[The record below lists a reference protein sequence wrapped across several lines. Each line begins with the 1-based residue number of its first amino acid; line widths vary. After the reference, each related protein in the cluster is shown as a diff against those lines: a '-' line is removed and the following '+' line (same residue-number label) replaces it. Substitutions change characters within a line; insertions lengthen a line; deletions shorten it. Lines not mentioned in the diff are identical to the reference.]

1 MTNVNTNALKLFAQ
15 QTRSKLVSSIKTK
28 MQWVL
33 TEDSAE
39 LRGKQNEINQLR
51 KEIAEKS
58 QDNENGEEKVIE
70 EVAYTWFNRVMALR
84 FMDAN
89 GYNIPMVITPGEGQI
104 RPEILQEAMGG
115 NADEALQLTAND
127 LLLDEEHLYKKLLLS
142 VCNHYNQPMPFLFES
157 ISDYTELLL
166 PDDLLSEQSFVTDI
180 RKAMT
185 DEDCQNVEIMG
196 WLYQFYIT
204 ERKADAEA
212 KKSQKG
218 GLKSDEQAAATQL
231 FTPHWIVRY
240 MVENTLGRIWT
251 TLHPDTALKAEMPY
265 YIEPADNQPDPI
277 PEDIQSVKDIRFID
291 PCMGSGHVL
300 VYAFDL
306 LCKMYEEEGYRTKEI
321 PALILENNLY
331 GMDIDK
337 RCYQLASFAL
347 TMKANAYYSRYLR
360 REPVKPN
367 VIFLE
372 NIDYETIAASGD
384 WDEKSLIWQ
393 FENID
398 TIGSLLKVTKEEYE
412 KIKMENGLWGEQLRV
427 MKSEAEYLSRGYHC
441 VVTNPPYLGKGMEDT
456 LKEYVAKEFP
466 NSKADLAT
474 VFVERMPKLL
484 VTKGKYSFIIPP
496 SWMFLS
502 TFAKLRAYIIDN
514 LRIDSLLHLSRGIF
528 GADFGSS
535 AAVISNVK
543 DANAKGIYFRLVER
557 TFQEFEQSHLRMLF
571 EQTLKDHNFK
581 YKFKD
586 YDKSVTE
593 LPYSENGNKIYY
605 CNIEQTDFDK
615 IPGTPIAYWVG
626 KNLVET
632 FTRNLSL
639 SAVCKPTQG
648 LATADND
655 RFLRSWFEVTYSRIG
670 FGYANAALAARSHKK
685 WFPHNKGG
693 NQRKWYGN
701 QDTVVNWENDGY
713 EIKHFTDNNGKLRSR
728 PQNIN
733 YYFKSAVSWSVI
745 ISGLYTF
752 RFYPEGFIPNMCGM
766 CCYTDEPKLNLYIL
780 GLSNTKVASMIF
792 DLINPTFNL
801 SNGVFGML
809 PFIDKQSQDIIC
821 ITKQNISISKQDWD
835 AHETSWDFTQNE
847 LLALPPKSCQTIWED
862 YAYFFNATIV
872 MSQPNLESLK
882 YRVNTYKIKWETMFL
897 RLHQN
902 EEALNEKFIHIYGL
916 EDELT
921 PDVPLDEVTILQQGE
936 ISIEK
941 EKTED
946 GCKEDEK
953 IIWHDDVIIK
963 QFISYLVGCF
973 MGRYS
978 VDKPG
983 LIIANQHQD
992 LSSLDLQVD
1001 GIENSP
1007 RSTLSIDD
1015 DGIVPIIQESD
1026 FFADDMTER
1035 IQLAI
1040 KTLFGE
1046 EQYYENMKYI
1056 EQTIGKSLRDYLY
1069 KDYYADHQ
1077 QMYSVKGAKRP
1088 IYWLFSSRM
1097 GDKHKKGYFKA
1108 LVYMHRMEADTLSK
1122 LHADYV
1128 HPYINK
1134 VEQQLREAEEETL
1147 RDDLTQAQRNRAL
1160 KQVNELKEKVK
1171 EVKEFEQELVEM
1183 ASHRLTID
1191 LDDGVKANYPKFYPL
1206 VEPIKGLEC
1215 EKK

>member
-1 MTNVNTNALKLFAQ
+1 MNTSALKTFAQ
-15 QTRSKLVSSIKTK
+15 ETRKKLVSSIKTR
-28 MQWVL
+28 MNYIL
-33 TEDSAE
+33 TEDTAE
-39 LRGKQNEINQLR
+39 LRGKQNEINTLR
-51 KEIAEKS
+51 REIAAKG
-58 QDNENGEEKVIE
+58 ENNVVE
-70 EVAYTWFNRVMALR
+70 EVTYTWFNRVMALR

-89 GYNIPMVITPGEGQI
+89 GYNVPMVITPAAGQI

-115 NADEALQLTAND
+115 NIDENLGISLDILGKDEEKIYHD
-127 LLLDEEHLYKKLLLS
+127 LLIAI
-142 VCNHYNQPMPFLFES
+142 CNQYNTPMPFLFES

-166 PDDLLSEQSFVTDI
+166 PTDLLSEQSFVTDI
-180 RKAMT
+180 RKGMT

-360 REPVKPN
+360 RKPVEPN

-372 NIDYETIAASGD
+372 NIDHETIAASGN

-412 KIKMENGLWGEQLRV
+412 AIQIGNNLFGENAKKL
-427 MKSEAEYLSRGYHC
+427 KSEAEYLSRGYHC
-441 VVTNPPYLGKGMEDT
+441 VVTNPPYLGKGFCDV
-456 LKEYVAKEFP
+456 LKAYVQKEYP
-466 NSKADLAT
+466 NSKADTMAT
-474 VFVERMPKLL
+474 FMERCMEYCPP
-484 VTKGKYSFIIPP
+484 KGKMAMINMQ

-502 TFAKLRAYIIDN
+502 SFEKLRKDIIEHYQ
-514 LRIDSLLHLSRGIF
+514 IDSLLHLGAHTFDELNGEVVQNAAFVILKDSPQKNTTTHFYRLINGRNSSTKESEFLANRQNSQKNNIYYPKVKQ
-528 GADFGSS
+528 ADFEMIPGSS
-535 AAVISNVK
+535 FGYWLSQQLFKIF
-543 DANAKGIYFRLVER
+543 AN
-557 TFQEFEQSHLRMLF
+557 S
-571 EQTLKDHNFK
+571 
-581 YKFKD
+581 
-586 YDKSVTE
+586 KSINTYAD
-593 LPYSENGNKIYY
+593 P
-605 CNIEQTDFDK
+605 
-615 IPGTPIAYWVG
+615 
-626 KNLVET
+626 
-632 FTRNLSL
+632 R
-639 SAVCKPTQG
+639 QG
-648 LATADND
+648 LATGDNN
-655 RFLRSWFEVTYSRIG
+655 RFLRLWFEVSKAKSKYNETGYQEAINSG
-670 FGYANAALAARSHKK
+670 FK
-685 WFPHNKGG
+685 WFPCTKGSG
-693 NQRKWYGN
+693 FRRWYGN
-701 QDTVVNWENDGY
+701 KNYIIAFDNENY
-713 EIKHFTDNNGKLRSR
+713 EALSNSGNHLPSKE
-728 PQNIN
+728 
-733 YYFKSAVSWSVI
+733 YYFLKGLSWST
-745 ISGLYTF
+745 ISNDNIAFRYTTNSIF
-752 RFYPEGFIPNMCGM
+752 ETKGSICFPRTNTNI
-766 CCYTDEPKLNLYIL
+766 YIL
-780 GLSNTKVASMIF
+780 SAYLNSIVVQKMLGVISPTLDYHEGPLRKVPCKVLDQNEIE
-792 DLINPTFNL
+792 
-801 SNGVFGML
+801 
-809 PFIDKQSQDIIC
+809 IIA
-821 ITKQNISISKQDWD
+821 KQNISISKSDWD
-835 AHETSWDFTQNE
+835 AHETSWDFASNE
-847 LLALPPKSCQTIWED
+847 LLSIDLDSYESIMHD
-862 YAYFFNATIV
+862 YADHHQISIDLAPAEL
-872 MSQPNLESLK
+872 SKLSW
-882 YRVNTYKIKWETMFL
+882 RVDIYKKKWETMFL

-902 EEALNEKFIHIYGL
+902 EETLNEKFIHIYGL
-916 EDELT
+916 EEELT

-941 EKTED
+941 EKTEYGSKED
-946 GCKEDEK
+946 KEDEK
-953 IIWHDDVIIK
+953 IIWHEDVIIK

-992 LSSLDLQVD
+992 LSSLNLQVD

-1015 DGIVPIIQESD
+1015 DGIVPIIQEAD

-1056 EQTIGKSLRDYLY
+1056 EQTIGKPLRDYLY

-1097 GDKHKKGYFKA
+1097 GDKHKRGYFKA

-1128 HPYINK
+1128 HPYIDK

-1160 KQVNELKEKVK
+1160 KLVNELKEKVK

-1206 VEPIKGLEC
+1206 VEPIKGLE
-1215 EKK
+1215 

>member
-1 MTNVNTNALKLFAQ
+1 MNTSALKTFAQ
-15 QTRSKLVSSIKTK
+15 ETRKKLVSSIKTR
-28 MQWVL
+28 MNYIL
-33 TEDSAE
+33 TEDTAE
-39 LRGKQNEINQLR
+39 LRGKQNEINTLR
-51 KEIAEKS
+51 KEIADKG
-58 QDNENGEEKVIE
+58 ENNVVE
-70 EVAYTWFNRVMALR
+70 EVTYTWFNRVMALR

-89 GYNIPMVITPGEGQI
+89 GYNVPMVITPASGQI

-115 NADEALQLTAND
+115 NIDEDLGISQDILRKDEEEIYHD
-127 LLLDEEHLYKKLLLS
+127 LLIAI
-142 VCNHYNQPMPFLFES
+142 CNQYNNPMPFLFES

-166 PDDLLSEQSFVTDI
+166 PTDLLSEQSFVTDI
-180 RKAMT
+180 RKGMT

-251 TLHPDTALKAEMPY
+251 SLHPDTALKAEMPY

-331 GMDIDK
+331 GIDIDK
-337 RCYQLASFAL
+337 RCYQLACFAL

-360 REPVKPN
+360 RKPVEPN

-372 NIDYETIAASGD
+372 NIDHETIAASGN

-412 KIKMENGLWGEQLRV
+412 AIQVGNSLFGENAKKL
-427 MKSEAEYLSRGYHC
+427 KSEAEYLSRGYHC
-441 VVTNPPYLGKGMEDT
+441 VVTNPPYLGKGFCDV
-456 LKEYVAKEFP
+456 LKAYVQKEYP
-466 NSKADLAT
+466 NSKADTMAT
-474 VFVERMPKLL
+474 FMERCMEYCTP
-484 VTKGKYSFIIPP
+484 KGKMAMINMQ

-502 TFAKLRAYIIDN
+502 SFEKLRKDIIEHYQ
-514 LRIDSLLHLSRGIF
+514 IDSLLHLGAHTFDELNGEVVQNAAFVILKDSPQKNTTTHFYRLINGRNSSTKESEFLANRQNSQKNNIYYPKVKQ
-528 GADFGSS
+528 ADFEMIPGSS
-535 AAVISNVK
+535 FGYWLSQQLFKIF
-543 DANAKGIYFRLVER
+543 AN
-557 TFQEFEQSHLRMLF
+557 S
-571 EQTLKDHNFK
+571 
-581 YKFKD
+581 
-586 YDKSVTE
+586 KSINTYAD
-593 LPYSENGNKIYY
+593 P
-605 CNIEQTDFDK
+605 
-615 IPGTPIAYWVG
+615 
-626 KNLVET
+626 
-632 FTRNLSL
+632 R
-639 SAVCKPTQG
+639 QG
-648 LATADND
+648 LATGDNN
-655 RFLRSWFEVTYSRIG
+655 RFLRLWFEVSKAKSKYNETGYQEAINSG
-670 FGYANAALAARSHKK
+670 FK
-685 WFPHNKGG
+685 WFPCTKGG
-693 NQRKWYGN
+693 GFRRWYGN
-701 QDTVVNWENDGY
+701 KNYIIAFDNENY
-713 EIKHFTDNNGKLRSR
+713 EALSNSGNHLPSKE
-728 PQNIN
+728 
-733 YYFKSAVSWSVI
+733 YYFLKGLSWST
-745 ISGLYTF
+745 ISNDNIAFRYTTNSIF
-752 RFYPEGFIPNMCGM
+752 ETKGSICFPRTNTNI
-766 CCYTDEPKLNLYIL
+766 YIL
-780 GLSNTKVASMIF
+780 SAYLNSIVVQKMLGVISPTLDYHEGPLRKVPCKVLDQNEIE
-792 DLINPTFNL
+792 
-801 SNGVFGML
+801 
-809 PFIDKQSQDIIC
+809 IIA
-821 ITKQNISISKQDWD
+821 KQNISISKSDWD
-835 AHETSWDFTQNE
+835 AHETSWDFASNE
-847 LLALPPKSCQTIWED
+847 LLSIDLDSYESIMHD
-862 YAYFFNATIV
+862 YADHHQI
-872 MSQPNLESLK
+872 SIDLEPAEQNKLLW
-882 YRVNTYKIKWETMFL
+882 RVDIYKKKWGTMFL

-902 EEALNEKFIHIYGL
+902 EETLNEKFIHIYGL
-916 EDELT
+916 EHELT

-941 EKTED
+941 EKSED
-946 GCKEDEK
+946 GSKEDEK

-1056 EQTIGKSLRDYLY
+1056 EQTIGKPLRDYLY
-1069 KDYYADHQ
+1069 KDYYSDHQ

-1122 LHADYV
+1122 LHAEYV

-1134 VEQQLREAEEETL
+1134 VEQQWREAEEETL

-1160 KQVNELKEKVK
+1160 KLVNELKEKVK

-1206 VEPIKGLEC
+1206 VEPIKGLE
-1215 EKK
+1215 

>member
-1 MTNVNTNALKLFAQ
+1 MNTSALKTFAQ
-15 QTRSKLVSSIKTK
+15 ETRKKLVSSIKTR
-28 MQWVL
+28 MNYIL
-33 TEDSAE
+33 TEDTAE
-39 LRGKQNEINQLR
+39 LRGKQNEINTLR
-51 KEIAEKS
+51 KEIAAKGEK
-58 QDNENGEEKVIE
+58 NVVE
-70 EVAYTWFNRVMALR
+70 EVTYTWFNRVMALR

-89 GYNIPMVITPGEGQI
+89 GYNVPMVITPAAGQI

-115 NADEALQLTAND
+115 NIDENLGISLDILRKDEEEIYHD
-127 LLLDEEHLYKKLLLS
+127 LLIAI
-142 VCNHYNQPMPFLFES
+142 CNQYNNPMPFLFES

-166 PDDLLSEQSFVTDI
+166 PTDLLSEQSFVTDI
-180 RKAMT
+180 RKGMT

-321 PALILENNLY
+321 PTLILENNLY

-372 NIDYETIAASGD
+372 NIDHETIAASGN
-384 WDEKSLIWQ
+384 WDEKSLMWQ

-398 TIGSLLKVTKEEYE
+398 TIGSLLKVTKEECE

-441 VVTNPPYLGKGMEDT
+441 VVTNPPYLGKGISDS
-456 LKEYVAKEFP
+456 LKDFLAKYYTEG
-466 NSKADLAT
+466 KADLYAA
-474 VFVERMPKLL
+474 FILRAKSLL
-484 VTKGKYSFIIPP
+484 VSKGFTGLVTME

-502 TFAKLRAYIIDN
+502 GFEKLRDVLLNNTQIISLSHFDWHIMHIAFGTASFILQNVKPDSRKGVYSYLNRTDVDLEKDLPYKFPVKNNGKYNKAIQVTFLKIVGSPISYWINEALISTFKYDNITKYAKPSKGMMPGSAYI
-514 LRIDSLLHLSRGIF
+514 RYVWEVSLNSIEN
-528 GADFGSS
+528 
-535 AAVISNVK
+535 NVTSHEMSK
-543 DANAKGIYFRLVER
+543 ASDKKWYHYFKGGGFRR
-557 TFQEFEQSHLRMLF
+557 W
-571 EQTLKDHNFK
+571 
-581 YKFKD
+581 Y
-586 YDKSVTE
+586 
-593 LPYSENGNKIYY
+593 GNKIYVVDY
-605 CNIEQTDFDK
+605 LHDGKKVKEGDRNPAIYFKDNINWSKISSGLFSSRTGEIGALYDDAACQCYVYDKNKYNYLLGLLNSKYAQQILWCKSQTFNYISSEVGEIPVHIKEEGKDNIDK
-615 IPGTPIAYWVG
+615 I
-626 KNLVET
+626 
-632 FTRNLSL
+632 
-639 SAVCKPTQG
+639 
-648 LATADND
+648 
-655 RFLRSWFEVTYSRIG
+655 
-670 FGYANAALAARSHKK
+670 
-685 WFPHNKGG
+685 
-693 NQRKWYGN
+693 
-701 QDTVVNWENDGY
+701 
-713 EIKHFTDNNGKLRSR
+713 
-728 PQNIN
+728 
-733 YYFKSAVSWSVI
+733 VSK
-745 ISGLYTF
+745 
-752 RFYPEGFIPNMCGM
+752 C
-766 CCYTDEPKLNLYIL
+766 
-780 GLSNTKVASMIF
+780 
-792 DLINPTFNL
+792 
-801 SNGVFGML
+801 
-809 PFIDKQSQDIIC
+809 
-821 ITKQNISISKQDWD
+821 ISISKSDWD
-835 AHETSWDFTQNE
+835 AHETSWDFASNE
-847 LLALPPKSCQTIWED
+847 LLSIDLDSYESIMHDFAD
-862 YAYFFNATIV
+862 YHQISIDLAPAEL
-872 MSQPNLESLK
+872 SKLSW
-882 YRVNTYKIKWETMFL
+882 RVDIYKKKWETMFL

-902 EEALNEKFIHIYGL
+902 EETLNEKFIHIYGL

-946 GCKEDEK
+946 GSKEDEK

-963 QFISYLVGCF
+963 QFLSYLVGCF

-1015 DGIVPIIQESD
+1015 DGIVPIIQEPD

-1046 EQYYENMKYI
+1046 EQYYENIKYI

-1122 LHADYV
+1122 LHAEYV

-1206 VEPIKGLEC
+1206 VEPIKGLE
-1215 EKK
+1215 

>member
-1 MTNVNTNALKLFAQ
+1 MNTNALKLFAQ

-58 QDNENGEEKVIE
+58 QNNENGEEKVIE

-89 GYNIPMVITPGEGQI
+89 GYNIPMVITPGEGLI

-115 NADEALQLTAND
+115 NVDEALQLTADD
-127 LLLDEEHLYKKLLLS
+127 LQHDEEFLYKKLLLA
-142 VCNHYNQPMPFLFES
+142 VCNHYNQSMPFLFES
-157 ISDYTELLL
+157 ISDYSELLL

-180 RKAMT
+180 RKGMT

-251 TLHPDTALKAEMPY
+251 TLHPDTALKVEMPY

-360 REPVKPN
+360 RKPVEPN

-372 NIDYETIAASGD
+372 NIDHETIAASGN

-412 KIKMENGLWGEQLRV
+412 AIQVGNNLFGKNAKKL
-427 MKSEAEYLSRGYHC
+427 KSEAEYLSRGYHC

-456 LKEYVAKEFP
+456 LKEYVTKEFP

-484 VTKGKYSFIIPP
+484 VPKGKYAFIIPP

-535 AAVISNVK
+535 AAVISDVK
-543 DANAKGIYFRLVER
+543 DFNAKGIYFRLVER
-557 TFQEFEQSHLRMLF
+557 TFQEFDQSHLRMLF
-571 EQTLKDHNFK
+571 EQTLKNHDFK

-586 YDKSVTE
+586 YDKSITE
-593 LPYSENGNKIYY
+593 LPYSKEGNKIFYN
-605 CNIEQTDFDK
+605 NIEQTNFQRL
-615 IPGTPIAYWVG
+615 PGTPLAYWVN
-626 KNLVET
+626 KT
-632 FTRNLSL
+632 ILSL
-639 SAVCKPTQG
+639 FRNHTVEEDACPRQG
-648 LATADND
+648 MATTNNE
-655 RFLRSWFEVTYSRIG
+655 RFLRLWFEVSHKTIG
-670 FGYANAALAARSHKK
+670 FDVNNEDETINSYIWYPYK
-685 WFPHNKGG
+685 KGG
-693 NQRKWYGN
+693 TPIKWYGN
-701 QDTVVNWENDGY
+701 QEYIVNFANKGE
-713 EIKHFTDNNGKLRSR
+713 EICQYIDSHSKVNHKGRV
-728 PQNIN
+728 IN
-733 YYFKSAVSWSVI
+733 RDKYFKESLSWSLTS
-745 ISGLYTF
+745 SGNTTAF
-752 RFYPEGFIPNMCGM
+752 RYYPKGFIFDINGM
-766 CCYTDEPKLNLYIL
+766 SMFPADNLYGLL
-780 GLSNTKVASMIF
+780 GYLNSKLASVLLQI
-792 DLINPTFNL
+792 INPTMACQIGDV
-801 SNGVFGML
+801 SKL
-809 PFIDKQSQDIIC
+809 PIC
-821 ITKQNISISKQDWD
+821 LIPGTDETVKQNISISKQDWD
-835 AHETSWDFTQNE
+835 AHETSWDFTTSPILKAKDTLSDLNDGDIQPADADEESKIILKNPH
-847 LLALPPKSCQTIWED
+847 LLSFC
-862 YAYFFNATIV
+862 
-872 MSQPNLESLK
+872 
-882 YRVNTYKIKWETMFL
+882 VNTYKQKWSKIFH
-897 RLHQN
+897 RLHSN

-946 GCKEDEK
+946 DSKEDEK

-1015 DGIVPIIQESD
+1015 DGIVPIIQEPD

-1056 EQTIGKSLRDYLY
+1056 EQTIGKPLRDYLY

-1122 LHADYV
+1122 LHAEYV

-1160 KQVNELKEKVK
+1160 KLVNEQKEKVK

-1206 VEPIKGLEC
+1206 VEPIKGLE
-1215 EKK
+1215 

>member
-1 MTNVNTNALKLFAQ
+1 MNTSALKTFAQ
-15 QTRSKLVSSIKTK
+15 ETRKKLVSSIKTR
-28 MQWVL
+28 MNYIL
-33 TEDSAE
+33 TEDTAE
-39 LRGKQNEINQLR
+39 LRGKQNEINTLR
-51 KEIAEKS
+51 KEIAAKG
-58 QDNENGEEKVIE
+58 ENNVVE
-70 EVAYTWFNRVMALR
+70 EVTYTWFNRVMALR

-89 GYNIPMVITPGEGQI
+89 GYNVPMVITPAAGQI

-115 NADEALQLTAND
+115 NIYENLGISLDILGKDEEKIYHD
-127 LLLDEEHLYKKLLLS
+127 LLIAI
-142 VCNHYNQPMPFLFES
+142 CNQYNNPMPFLFES

-166 PDDLLSEQSFVTDI
+166 PTDLLSEQSFVTDI
-180 RKAMT
+180 RKGMT

-265 YIEPADNQPDPI
+265 YIEPADNQPNPI

-360 REPVKPN
+360 RKPVEPN

-372 NIDYETIAASGD
+372 NIDHETIAASGN

-412 KIKMENGLWGEQLRV
+412 AIQVGNNLFGKNAKKL
-427 MKSEAEYLSRGYHC
+427 KSEAEYLSRGYHC
-441 VVTNPPYLGKGMEDT
+441 VVTNPPYLGKGISDN
-456 LKEYVAKEFP
+456 LKDYCAEHFKEG
-466 NSKADLAT
+466 KADMYAAFIMQAVNMLI
-474 VFVERMPKLL
+474 PKGFTGL
-484 VTKGKYSFIIPP
+484 VTME

-502 TFAKLRAYIIDN
+502 GFEKLRDLLLTNTQFISLSHFDWHIMHIAFGTVSFILQN
-514 LRIDSLLHLSRGIF
+514 TKPDSRNGVYSYLNRNEVDLQNDLPYKF
-528 GADFGSS
+528 P
-535 AAVISNVK
+535 VK
-543 DANAKGIYFRLVER
+543 DNGRYNELN
-557 TFQEFEQSHLRMLF
+557 
-571 EQTLKDHNFK
+571 QTNF
-581 YKFKD
+581 
-586 YDKSVTE
+586 V
-593 LPYSENGNKIYY
+593 
-605 CNIEQTDFDK
+605 K
-615 IPGTPIAYWVG
+615 IPGHTLGYWISSNLIYDFQTGTPLSKIAYP
-626 KNLVET
+626 
-632 FTRNLSL
+632 R
-639 SAVCKPTQG
+639 QG
-648 LATADND
+648 MATTNNE
-655 RFLRSWFEVTYSRIG
+655 RFLRQWYEVRVSSIKFDGTSENDTLLG
-670 FGYANAALAARSHKK
+670 WK
-685 WFPHNKGG
+685 WFPYNKGG
-693 NQRKWYGN
+693 SFRKWSGN
-701 QDTVVNWENDGY
+701 NDYIVNFQNKGK
-713 EIKHFTDNNGKLRSR
+713 EICDYIDSH
-728 PQNIN
+728 
-733 YYFKSAVSWSVI
+733 SAVNHKGRVINRDKYFQPSVTWSK
-745 ISGLYTF
+745 ISGGDVSFRYKTIGHVFDVAGTSIFGDSYTLD
-752 RFYPEGFIPNMCGM
+752 YMIGLLNSKVVKDILSCLSPTLNYEVGHICSIPVIESKNQ
-766 CCYTDEPKLNLYIL
+766 TIL
-780 GLSNTKVASMIF
+780 
-792 DLINPTFNL
+792 
-801 SNGVFGML
+801 
-809 PFIDKQSQDIIC
+809 DIVQ
-821 ITKQNISISKQDWD
+821 QNISISKSDWD
-835 AHETSWDFTQNE
+835 AHETSWDFTSNE
-847 LLALPPKSCQTIWED
+847 LLSIDLDSYESIMHGYAD
-862 YAYFFNATIV
+862 YHQI
-872 MSQPNLESLK
+872 SIDLEPAELNKLSW
-882 YRVNTYKIKWETMFL
+882 RVDIYKKKWETMFL

-902 EEALNEKFIHIYGL
+902 EEELNEKFIHIYGL

-941 EKTED
+941 EKMED
-946 GCKEDEK
+946 GSKEDEK

-992 LSSLDLQVD
+992 LSSLNLQVD

-1056 EQTIGKSLRDYLY
+1056 EQTIGKPLRDYLY

-1160 KQVNELKEKVK
+1160 KLVNELKEKVK

-1191 LDDGVKANYPKFYPL
+1191 LDDGVKVNYPKFYPL

>member
-1 MTNVNTNALKLFAQ
+1 MNTNALKLFAQ

-58 QDNENGEEKVIE
+58 QNNENGEEKVIE

-89 GYNIPMVITPGEGQI
+89 GYNIPMVITPGEGLI

-115 NADEALQLTAND
+115 NVDEALQLTADD
-127 LLLDEEHLYKKLLLS
+127 LQHDEELLYKKLLLA
-142 VCNHYNQPMPFLFES
+142 VCNHYNQSMPFLFES

-180 RKAMT
+180 RKGMT

-251 TLHPDTALKAEMPY
+251 TLHPNTALKAEMPY

-331 GMDIDK
+331 GIDIDK

-372 NIDYETIAASGD
+372 NIDHETIAASGN

-412 KIKMENGLWGEQLRV
+412 AIQVGNSLFGENAKKL
-427 MKSEAEYLSRGYHC
+427 KSEAEYLSRGYHC
-441 VVTNPPYLGKGMEDT
+441 VVTNPPYLGKGFCDV
-456 LKEYVAKEFP
+456 LKAYVQKEYP
-466 NSKADLAT
+466 NSKADTMAT
-474 VFVERMPKLL
+474 FMERCMEYCTP
-484 VTKGKYSFIIPP
+484 KGKMAMINMQ

-502 TFAKLRAYIIDN
+502 SFEKLRKDIIEHYQ
-514 LRIDSLLHLSRGIF
+514 IDSLLHLGAHTFDELNGEVVQNAAFVILKDSPQKNTTTHFYRLINGRNSSTKESEFLANRQNSQKNNIYYPKVKQ
-528 GADFGSS
+528 ADFEMIPGSS
-535 AAVISNVK
+535 FGYWLSQQLFKIF
-543 DANAKGIYFRLVER
+543 AN
-557 TFQEFEQSHLRMLF
+557 S
-571 EQTLKDHNFK
+571 
-581 YKFKD
+581 
-586 YDKSVTE
+586 KSINTYAD
-593 LPYSENGNKIYY
+593 P
-605 CNIEQTDFDK
+605 
-615 IPGTPIAYWVG
+615 
-626 KNLVET
+626 
-632 FTRNLSL
+632 R
-639 SAVCKPTQG
+639 QG
-648 LATADND
+648 LATGDNN
-655 RFLRSWFEVTYSRIG
+655 RFLRLWFEVSKAKSKYNETGYQEAINSG
-670 FGYANAALAARSHKK
+670 FK
-685 WFPHNKGG
+685 WFPCTKGG
-693 NQRKWYGN
+693 GFRRWYGN
-701 QDTVVNWENDGY
+701 KNYIIAFDNENY
-713 EIKHFTDNNGKLRSR
+713 EALSNSGNHLPSKE
-728 PQNIN
+728 
-733 YYFKSAVSWSVI
+733 YYFLKGLSWST
-745 ISGLYTF
+745 ISNDNIAFRYTTNSIF
-752 RFYPEGFIPNMCGM
+752 ETKGSICFPRTNTNI
-766 CCYTDEPKLNLYIL
+766 YIL
-780 GLSNTKVASMIF
+780 SAYLNSIVVQKMLGVISPTLDYHEGPLRKVPCKVLDQNEIE
-792 DLINPTFNL
+792 
-801 SNGVFGML
+801 
-809 PFIDKQSQDIIC
+809 IIA
-821 ITKQNISISKQDWD
+821 KQNISISKSDWD
-835 AHETSWDFTQNE
+835 AHETSWDFASNE
-847 LLALPPKSCQTIWED
+847 LLSIDLDSYESIMHD
-862 YAYFFNATIV
+862 YADHHQI
-872 MSQPNLESLK
+872 SIDLEPAEQNKLLW
-882 YRVNTYKIKWETMFL
+882 RVDIYKKKWGTMFL

-902 EEALNEKFIHIYGL
+902 EETLNEKFIHIYGL
-916 EDELT
+916 EHELT

-941 EKTED
+941 EKSED
-946 GCKEDEK
+946 GSKEDEK

-992 LSSLDLQVD
+992 LSSLNLQVD
-1001 GIENSP
+1001 GIDNSP

-1035 IQLAI
+1035 IQFAI

-1056 EQTIGKSLRDYLY
+1056 DQTIGKPLRDYLY

-1206 VEPIKGLEC
+1206 VEPIKGLE
-1215 EKK
+1215 

>member
-1 MTNVNTNALKLFAQ
+1 MNTSALKTFAQ
-15 QTRSKLVSSIKTK
+15 ETRKKLVSSIKTR
-28 MQWVL
+28 MNYIL
-33 TEDSAE
+33 TEDTAE
-39 LRGKQNEINQLR
+39 LRGKQNEINTLR
-51 KEIAEKS
+51 KEIADKG
-58 QDNENGEEKVIE
+58 ENNVVE
-70 EVAYTWFNRVMALR
+70 EVTYTWFNRVMALR

-89 GYNIPMVITPGEGQI
+89 GYNVPMVITPASGQI

-115 NADEALQLTAND
+115 NIDEDLGISQDILRKDEEEIYHD
-127 LLLDEEHLYKKLLLS
+127 LLIAI
-142 VCNHYNQPMPFLFES
+142 CNQYNNPMPFLFES

-166 PDDLLSEQSFVTDI
+166 PTDLLSEQSFVTDI
-180 RKAMT
+180 RKGMT

-321 PALILENNLY
+321 PALILKNNLY

-360 REPVKPN
+360 RKPVEPN

-372 NIDYETIAASGD
+372 DIDHETIAASGN

-398 TIGSLLKVTKEEYE
+398 TIGSLLKVTPEECE
-412 KIKMENGLWGEQLRV
+412 AIEIGNNLFGENAQKL
-427 MKSEAEYLSRGYHC
+427 KSEAEYLSRGYHC
-441 VVTNPPYLGKGMEDT
+441 VVTNPPYLGKGFCDV
-456 LKEYVAKEFP
+456 LKAYVQKEYP
-466 NSKADLAT
+466 NSKADTMAT
-474 VFVERMPKLL
+474 FMERCMEYCTP
-484 VTKGKYSFIIPP
+484 KGKMAMINMQ

-502 TFAKLRAYIIDN
+502 SFEKLRKDIIEHYQ
-514 LRIDSLLHLSRGIF
+514 IDSLLHLGAHTFDELNGEVVQNAAFVILKDSPQKNTTTHFYRLINGRNSSTKESEFLANRQNSQKNNIYYPKVKQ
-528 GADFGSS
+528 ADFEMIPGSS
-535 AAVISNVK
+535 FGYWLSQQLFKIF
-543 DANAKGIYFRLVER
+543 AN
-557 TFQEFEQSHLRMLF
+557 S
-571 EQTLKDHNFK
+571 
-581 YKFKD
+581 
-586 YDKSVTE
+586 KSINTYAD
-593 LPYSENGNKIYY
+593 P
-605 CNIEQTDFDK
+605 
-615 IPGTPIAYWVG
+615 
-626 KNLVET
+626 
-632 FTRNLSL
+632 R
-639 SAVCKPTQG
+639 QG
-648 LATADND
+648 LATGDNN
-655 RFLRSWFEVTYSRIG
+655 RFLRLWFEVSKAKSKYNETGYQEAINSG
-670 FGYANAALAARSHKK
+670 FK
-685 WFPHNKGG
+685 WFPCTKGG
-693 NQRKWYGN
+693 GFRRWYGN
-701 QDTVVNWENDGY
+701 KNYIIAFDNENY
-713 EIKHFTDNNGKLRSR
+713 EALSNSGNHLPSKE
-728 PQNIN
+728 
-733 YYFKSAVSWSVI
+733 YYFLKGLSWST
-745 ISGLYTF
+745 ISNDNIAFRYTTNSIF
-752 RFYPEGFIPNMCGM
+752 ETKGSICFPRTNTNI
-766 CCYTDEPKLNLYIL
+766 YIL
-780 GLSNTKVASMIF
+780 SAYLNSIVVQKMLGVISPTLDYHEGPLRKVPCKVLDQNEIE
-792 DLINPTFNL
+792 
-801 SNGVFGML
+801 
-809 PFIDKQSQDIIC
+809 IIA
-821 ITKQNISISKQDWD
+821 KQNISISKSDWD
-835 AHETSWDFTQNE
+835 AHETSWDFASNE
-847 LLALPPKSCQTIWED
+847 LLSIDLDSYESIMHD
-862 YAYFFNATIV
+862 YADHHQI
-872 MSQPNLESLK
+872 SIDLEPAEQNKLLW
-882 YRVNTYKIKWETMFL
+882 RVDIYKKKWGTMFL

-902 EEALNEKFIHIYGL
+902 EETLNEKFIHIYGL
-916 EDELT
+916 EHELT

-941 EKTED
+941 EKSED
-946 GCKEDEK
+946 GSKEDEK

-1069 KDYYADHQ
+1069 KDYYSDHQ

-1122 LHADYV
+1122 LHAEYV

-1134 VEQQLREAEEETL
+1134 VEQQWREAEEETL

-1160 KQVNELKEKVK
+1160 KLVNELKEKVK

-1206 VEPIKGLEC
+1206 VEPIKGLE
-1215 EKK
+1215 

>member
-1 MTNVNTNALKLFAQ
+1 MNTSALKTFAQ
-15 QTRSKLVSSIKTK
+15 ETRKKLVSSIKTR
-28 MQWVL
+28 MNYIL
-33 TEDSAE
+33 TEDTAE
-39 LRGKQNEINQLR
+39 LRGKQNEINTLR
-51 KEIAEKS
+51 KEIAAKG
-58 QDNENGEEKVIE
+58 ENNVVE
-70 EVAYTWFNRVMALR
+70 EVTYTWFNRVMALR

-89 GYNIPMVITPGEGQI
+89 GYNVPMVITPAAGQI

-115 NADEALQLTAND
+115 NIDED
-127 LLLDEEHLYKKLLLS
+127 LGISLDILRKDEEEIYHKLLIAI
-142 VCNHYNQPMPFLFES
+142 CRQYNNPMPFLFES

-166 PDDLLSEQSFVTDI
+166 PTDLLSEQSFVTDI
-180 RKAMT
+180 RKGMT

-251 TLHPDTALKAEMPY
+251 TLHPETALKAEMPY

-277 PEDIQSVKDIRFID
+277 PEDILSVKDIRFID

-360 REPVKPN
+360 RKPVEPN

-372 NIDYETIAASGD
+372 NIDHETIAASGD
-384 WDEKSLIWQ
+384 WDEKSLMWQ

-412 KIKMENGLWGEQLRV
+412 AIQVGNNLFGENAKKL
-427 MKSEAEYLSRGYHC
+427 KSEAEYLSRGYHC
-441 VVTNPPYLGKGMEDT
+441 VVTNPPYLGKGFCDE
-456 LKEYVAKEFP
+456 LKAYVQKEYP
-466 NSKADLAT
+466 NSKTDIMAT
-474 VFVERMPKLL
+474 FMERGMEFCSP
-484 VTKGKYSFIIPP
+484 KGKLAMINMH
-496 SWMFLS
+496 SWMFITSYKNLRLDLLNHYNIDS
-502 TFAKLRAYIIDN
+502 MIHLGPRAFDEIGGEIVQCTTFVFAKHAPTY
-514 LRIDSLLHLSRGIF
+514 
-528 GADFGSS
+528 GS
-535 AAVISNVK
+535 
-543 DANAKGIYFRLVER
+543 YFRVVEGKNSKNKELS
-557 TFQEFEQSHLRMLF
+557 F
-571 EQTLKDHNFK
+571 LKR
-581 YKFKD
+581 
-586 YDKSVTE
+586 
-593 LPYSENGNKIYY
+593 ENAYY
-605 CNIEQTDFDK
+605 NVLQK
-615 IPGTPIAYWVG
+615 KLSNIPGNVVGYWASD
-626 KNLVET
+626 KMLTCFKHKEP
-632 FTRNLSL
+632 LSDHYL
-639 SAVCKPTQG
+639 LREG
-648 LATADND
+648 IHTADNA
-655 RFLRSWFEVTYSRIG
+655 RFLRLWFEINNNSFITNATQYSDIDNNG
-670 FGYANAALAARSHKK
+670 K
-685 WFPHNKGG
+685 WVPYNKGG
-693 NQRKWYGN
+693 EFRKWYGN
-701 QDTVVNWENDGY
+701 NDNVIRFDKDSRNEMSKQQGHVRPSQD
-713 EIKHFTDNNGKLRSR
+713 L
-728 PQNIN
+728 
-733 YYFKSAVSWSVI
+733 YFKEGGTWTAV
-745 ISGLYTF
+745 
-752 RFYPEGFIPNMCGM
+752 
-766 CCYTDEPKLNLYIL
+766 
-780 GLSNTKVASMIF
+780 
-792 DLINPTFNL
+792 
-801 SNGVFGML
+801 GVGKFGMRYYPSGFLFDAGGQIAVGNDIESCMAYMNSKVFMCIAQITMPTINFKCGVIKNL
-809 PFIDKQSQDIIC
+809 PDLRIQDVNIH
-821 ITKQNISISKQDWD
+821 KLVKSNISISKTDWD
-835 AHETSWDFTQNE
+835 NHETSWNFKTNGLLEIKKE
-847 LLALPPKSCQTIWED
+847 LSSNSVKELQTIHKEKWLD
-862 YAYFFNATIV
+862 NYRK
-872 MSQPNLESLK
+872 LK
-882 YRVNTYKIKWETMFL
+882 
-897 RLHQN
+897 QN
-902 EEALNEKFIHIYGL
+902 EEAINKLFILHYGL
-916 EDELT
+916 QDELT

-946 GCKEDEK
+946 GSKEEEK

-992 LSSLDLQVD
+992 LSSLNLQVD

-1056 EQTIGKSLRDYLY
+1056 EQTIGKPLRDYLY

-1147 RDDLTQAQRNRAL
+1147 RDDLPQAQRNRAL
-1160 KQVNELKEKVK
+1160 KLVNELKEKVK

-1191 LDDGVKANYPKFYPL
+1191 LDDGVKVNYPKFYPL

>member
-1 MTNVNTNALKLFAQ
+1 MNTNALKLFAQ

-58 QDNENGEEKVIE
+58 QNNENGEEKVIE

-89 GYNIPMVITPGEGQI
+89 GYNIPMVITPGEGLI

-115 NADEALQLTAND
+115 NVDEALQLTADD
-127 LLLDEEHLYKKLLLS
+127 LQHDEEFLYKKLLLA
-142 VCNHYNQPMPFLFES
+142 VCNHYNQSMPFLFES
-157 ISDYTELLL
+157 ISDYSELLL

-180 RKAMT
+180 RKGMT

-251 TLHPDTALKAEMPY
+251 TLHPDTALKVEMPY

-360 REPVKPN
+360 RKPVEPN

-372 NIDYETIAASGD
+372 NIDHETIAASGN

-412 KIKMENGLWGEQLRV
+412 AIQIGNNLFGENAKKLKR
-427 MKSEAEYLSRGYHC
+427 EAEYLSRGYHC

-456 LKEYVAKEFP
+456 LKEYVTTEFP

-484 VTKGKYSFIIPP
+484 VPKGKYAFIIPP

-535 AAVISNVK
+535 AAVISDVK
-543 DANAKGIYFRLVER
+543 DFNAKGIYFRLVER
-557 TFQEFEQSHLRMLF
+557 TFQEFDQSHLRMLF
-571 EQTLKDHNFK
+571 EQTLKNHDFK

-586 YDKSVTE
+586 YDKSITE
-593 LPYSENGNKIYY
+593 LPYSEDGNRIFYPNVIQAIFK
-605 CNIEQTDFDK
+605 N
-615 IPGTPIAYWVG
+615 IPGTPIGYWFS
-626 KNLVET
+626 KNIIET
-632 FTRNLSL
+632 FIRNVSL
-639 SAVCKPTQG
+639 SEVCKPTNG
-648 LATADND
+648 LTTSDND
-655 RFLRSWFEVTYSRIG
+655 TFLRSWFEISIID
-670 FGYANAALAARSHKK
+670 FHHDLPNAALATRKKKK
-685 WFPHNKGG
+685 WFYYNKGG
-693 NQRKWYGN
+693 EHRKWFGN
-701 QDTVVNWENDGY
+701 HDIVINWENDGY
-713 EIKHFTDNNGKLRSR
+713 EIKHLKKSVVRNPT
-728 PQNIN
+728 
-733 YYFKSAVSWSVI
+733 YYFKPSISWSLLG
-745 ISGLYTF
+745 SSLGSAF
-752 RFYPEGFIPNMCGM
+752 RFNPDAAVFDVNGM
-766 CCYTDEPKLNLYIL
+766 SLFANQEQDELYIL
-780 GLSNTKVASMIF
+780 GFLNSNTCRLISSI
-792 DLINPTFNL
+792 INPTMAL
-801 SNGVFGML
+801 QCGDVSKL
-809 PFIDKQSQDIIC
+809 PFVESKEKENVKLLVE
-821 ITKQNISISKQDWD
+821 TNISISKQDWD
-835 AHETSWDFTQNE
+835 AHETSWDFTTSPILEGKNISLNLTDDDMQQIGDLE
-847 LLALPPKSCQTIWED
+847 ECKYTEKCHFLSSC
-862 YAYFFNATIV
+862 
-872 MSQPNLESLK
+872 
-882 YRVNTYKIKWETMFL
+882 VNTYKQKWSKLFYQ
-897 RLHQN
+897 LHSN
-902 EEALNEKFIHIYGL
+902 EETLNEKFIHIYGL
-916 EDELT
+916 EHELT

-941 EKTED
+941 EKSED
-946 GCKEDEK
+946 GSKEDEK

-992 LSSLDLQVD
+992 LSSLNLQVD
-1001 GIENSP
+1001 GIDNSP

-1035 IQLAI
+1035 IQFAI

-1056 EQTIGKSLRDYLY
+1056 DQTIGKPLRDYLY

-1206 VEPIKGLEC
+1206 VEPIKGLE
-1215 EKK
+1215 

>member
-1 MTNVNTNALKLFAQ
+1 MNTSALKTFAQ
-15 QTRSKLVSSIKTK
+15 ETRKKLVSSIKTR
-28 MQWVL
+28 MNYIL
-33 TEDSAE
+33 TEDTAE
-39 LRGKQNEINQLR
+39 LRGKQNEINTLR
-51 KEIAEKS
+51 KEIADKG
-58 QDNENGEEKVIE
+58 ENNVVE
-70 EVAYTWFNRVMALR
+70 EVTYTWFNRVMALR

-89 GYNIPMVITPGEGQI
+89 GYNVPMVITPASGQI

-115 NADEALQLTAND
+115 NIDEDLGISQDILRKDEEEIYHD
-127 LLLDEEHLYKKLLLS
+127 LLIAI
-142 VCNHYNQPMPFLFES
+142 CNQYNNPMPFLFES

-166 PDDLLSEQSFVTDI
+166 PTDLLSEQSFVTDI
-180 RKAMT
+180 RKGMT

-321 PALILENNLY
+321 PALILKNNLY

-360 REPVKPN
+360 RKPVEPN

-372 NIDYETIAASGD
+372 DIDHETIAASGN

-398 TIGSLLKVTKEEYE
+398 TIGSLLKVTPEECE
-412 KIKMENGLWGEQLRV
+412 AIEIGNNLFGENAQKL
-427 MKSEAEYLSRGYHC
+427 KSEAEYLSRGYHC
-441 VVTNPPYLGKGMEDT
+441 VVTNPPYLGKGFCDV
-456 LKEYVAKEFP
+456 LKAYVQKEYP
-466 NSKADLAT
+466 NSKADTMAT
-474 VFVERMPKLL
+474 FMERCMEYCTP
-484 VTKGKYSFIIPP
+484 KGKMAMINMQ

-502 TFAKLRAYIIDN
+502 SFEKLRKDIIEHYQ
-514 LRIDSLLHLSRGIF
+514 IDSLLHLGAHTFDELNGEVVQNAAFVILKDSPQKNTTTHFYRLINGRNSSTKESEFLANRQNSQKNNIYYPKVKQ
-528 GADFGSS
+528 ADFEMIPGSS
-535 AAVISNVK
+535 FGYWLSQQLFKIF
-543 DANAKGIYFRLVER
+543 AN
-557 TFQEFEQSHLRMLF
+557 S
-571 EQTLKDHNFK
+571 
-581 YKFKD
+581 
-586 YDKSVTE
+586 KSINTYAD
-593 LPYSENGNKIYY
+593 P
-605 CNIEQTDFDK
+605 
-615 IPGTPIAYWVG
+615 
-626 KNLVET
+626 
-632 FTRNLSL
+632 R
-639 SAVCKPTQG
+639 QG
-648 LATADND
+648 LATGDNN
-655 RFLRSWFEVTYSRIG
+655 RFLRLWFEVSKAKSKYNETGYQEAINSG
-670 FGYANAALAARSHKK
+670 FK
-685 WFPHNKGG
+685 WFPCTKGG
-693 NQRKWYGN
+693 GFRRWYGN
-701 QDTVVNWENDGY
+701 KNYIIAFDNENY
-713 EIKHFTDNNGKLRSR
+713 EALSNSGNHLPSKE
-728 PQNIN
+728 
-733 YYFKSAVSWSVI
+733 YYFLKGLSWST
-745 ISGLYTF
+745 ISNDNIAFRYTTNSIF
-752 RFYPEGFIPNMCGM
+752 ETKGSICFPRTNTNI
-766 CCYTDEPKLNLYIL
+766 YIL
-780 GLSNTKVASMIF
+780 SAYLNSIVVQKMLGVISPTLDYHEGPLRKVPCKVLDQNEIE
-792 DLINPTFNL
+792 
-801 SNGVFGML
+801 
-809 PFIDKQSQDIIC
+809 IIA
-821 ITKQNISISKQDWD
+821 KQNISISKSDWD
-835 AHETSWDFTQNE
+835 AHETSWDFTSNE
-847 LLALPPKSCQTIWED
+847 LLSIDLDSYDSIMHD
-862 YAYFFNATIV
+862 YAGYHQI
-872 MSQPNLESLK
+872 SIDLEPAELNKLSW
-882 YRVNTYKIKWETMFL
+882 RVDVYKKKWETMFL

-902 EEALNEKFIHIYGL
+902 EEELNEKFIHIYGL

-1056 EQTIGKSLRDYLY
+1056 EQTIGKPLRDYLY

-1122 LHADYV
+1122 LHAEYV

-1160 KQVNELKEKVK
+1160 KLVNELKEKVK

-1206 VEPIKGLEC
+1206 VEPIKGLE
-1215 EKK
+1215 

>member
-1 MTNVNTNALKLFAQ
+1 MNTSALKTFAQ
-15 QTRSKLVSSIKTK
+15 ETRKKLVSSIKTR
-28 MQWVL
+28 MNYIL
-33 TEDSAE
+33 TEDTAE
-39 LRGKQNEINQLR
+39 LRGKQNEINTLR
-51 KEIAEKS
+51 KEIAAKGEK
-58 QDNENGEEKVIE
+58 NVVE
-70 EVAYTWFNRVMALR
+70 EVTYTWFNRVMALR

-89 GYNIPMVITPGEGQI
+89 GYNVPMVITPAAGQI

-115 NADEALQLTAND
+115 NIDENLGIS
-127 LLLDEEHLYKKLLLS
+127 LDILRENEEVIYHKLLIAICRQHNKTMS
-142 VCNHYNQPMPFLFES
+142 FLFES

-166 PDDLLSEQSFVTDI
+166 PTDLLSEQSFVTDI
-180 RKAMT
+180 RKGMT

-360 REPVKPN
+360 RKPVEPN

-372 NIDYETIAASGD
+372 NIDHETIAASGD

-412 KIKMENGLWGEQLRV
+412 AIEIGNNLFGENAKKL
-427 MKSEAEYLSRGYHC
+427 KNEAEYLSRGYHC
-441 VVTNPPYLGKGMEDT
+441 VVTNPPYLGKGFCDV
-456 LKEYVAKEFP
+456 LKAYVQKEYP
-466 NSKADLAT
+466 NSKADTMAT
-474 VFVERMPKLL
+474 FMERCMEYCTP
-484 VTKGKYSFIIPP
+484 KGKMAMINMQ

-502 TFAKLRAYIIDN
+502 SFEKLRKDIIEHYQ
-514 LRIDSLLHLSRGIF
+514 IDSLLHLGAHTFDELNGEVVQNAAFVILKDSPQKNTTTHFYRLINGRNSSTKESEFLANRQNSQKNNIYYPKVKQ
-528 GADFGSS
+528 ADFEMIPGSS
-535 AAVISNVK
+535 FGYWLSQQLFKIF
-543 DANAKGIYFRLVER
+543 AN
-557 TFQEFEQSHLRMLF
+557 S
-571 EQTLKDHNFK
+571 
-581 YKFKD
+581 
-586 YDKSVTE
+586 KSINTYAD
-593 LPYSENGNKIYY
+593 P
-605 CNIEQTDFDK
+605 
-615 IPGTPIAYWVG
+615 
-626 KNLVET
+626 
-632 FTRNLSL
+632 R
-639 SAVCKPTQG
+639 QG
-648 LATADND
+648 LATGDNN
-655 RFLRSWFEVTYSRIG
+655 RFLRLWFEVSKAKSKYNETGYQEAINSG
-670 FGYANAALAARSHKK
+670 FK
-685 WFPHNKGG
+685 WFPCTKGG
-693 NQRKWYGN
+693 GFRRWYGN
-701 QDTVVNWENDGY
+701 KNYIIAFDNENY
-713 EIKHFTDNNGKLRSR
+713 EALSNSGNHLPSKE
-728 PQNIN
+728 
-733 YYFKSAVSWSVI
+733 YYFLKGLSWST
-745 ISGLYTF
+745 ISNDNIAFRYTTNSIF
-752 RFYPEGFIPNMCGM
+752 ETKGSICFPRTNTNI
-766 CCYTDEPKLNLYIL
+766 YIL
-780 GLSNTKVASMIF
+780 SAYLNSIVVQKMLGVISPTLDYHEGPLRKVPCKVLDQNEIE
-792 DLINPTFNL
+792 
-801 SNGVFGML
+801 
-809 PFIDKQSQDIIC
+809 IIA
-821 ITKQNISISKQDWD
+821 KQNISISKSDWD
-835 AHETSWDFTQNE
+835 AHETSWDFASNE
-847 LLALPPKSCQTIWED
+847 LLSIDLDSYESIMHD
-862 YAYFFNATIV
+862 YADHHQISIDLAPAEL
-872 MSQPNLESLK
+872 SKLSW
-882 YRVNTYKIKWETMFL
+882 RVDIYKKKWETMFL

-902 EEALNEKFIHIYGL
+902 EETLNEKFIHIYGL
-916 EDELT
+916 EEELT

-946 GCKEDEK
+946 GSKEDEK

-973 MGRYS
+973 MGRFS
-978 VDKPG
+978 PDKPG

-992 LSSLDLQVD
+992 LSSLNLQVD

-1015 DGIVPIIQESD
+1015 DGIVPIIQEPD

-1056 EQTIGKSLRDYLY
+1056 EQTIGKPLKDYLY

-1122 LHADYV
+1122 LHAEYV

-1134 VEQQLREAEEETL
+1134 VEQQLREAEEEIL

-1160 KQVNELKEKVK
+1160 KLVNELKEKVK

-1206 VEPIKGLEC
+1206 VEPIKGLE
-1215 EKK
+1215 

>member
-1 MTNVNTNALKLFAQ
+1 MNTNALKLFAQ

-51 KEIAEKS
+51 KEIADKGEK
-58 QDNENGEEKVIE
+58 NVVE
-70 EVAYTWFNRVMALR
+70 EVTYTWFNRVMALR

-89 GYNIPMVITPGEGQI
+89 GYNVPMGITPAAGQI

-115 NADEALQLTAND
+115 NIDENLGISLNILRKDEEEIYHD
-127 LLLDEEHLYKKLLLS
+127 LLIA
-142 VCNHYNQPMPFLFES
+142 VCNQYNKAMPFLFES

-180 RKAMT
+180 RKGMT

-360 REPVKPN
+360 REPVRPK

-372 NIDYETIAASGD
+372 NIDHETIAASGD

-412 KIKMENGLWGEQLRV
+412 AIQVGNNLFGKNAQNLKD
-427 MKSEAEYLSRGYHC
+427 EAKYLSRGYHC
-441 VVTNPPYLGKGMEDT
+441 VVTNPPYLGKGVGDI
-456 LKEYVAKEFP
+456 LKVYIGKEYP
-466 NSKADLAT
+466 NSKADIMAT
-474 VFVERMPKLL
+474 FMERCMEYCTP
-484 VTKGKYSFIIPP
+484 KGKMAMINMQ

-502 TFAKLRAYIIDN
+502 SFEKLRKGIIEHYQ
-514 LRIDSLLHLSRGIF
+514 IDSLLHLGKHTFDELNGEVVQNAAFVLTNISTKRNGIYYRLIYGKNCSEKEMLF
-528 GADFGSS
+528 SKNDNNRLKLCYKDINQKDFGK
-535 AAVISNVK
+535 ISC
-543 DANAKGIYFRLVER
+543 
-557 TFQEFEQSHLRMLF
+557 S
-571 EQTLKDHNFK
+571 
-581 YKFKD
+581 
-586 YDKSVTE
+586 
-593 LPYSENGNKIYY
+593 
-605 CNIEQTDFDK
+605 
-615 IPGTPIAYWVG
+615 PIAYWASSKYIETFAHSTSVADLFPVKKGIDTG
-626 KNLVET
+626 KNELFIRLWNEVES
-632 FTRNLSL
+632 NKLSL
-639 SAVCKPTQG
+639 TNK
-648 LATADND
+648 DN
-655 RFLRSWFEVTYSRIG
+655 
-670 FGYANAALAARSHKK
+670 K
-685 WFPHNKGG
+685 WFVYIKGG
-693 NQRKWYGN
+693 EFRRWYGN
-701 QDTVVNWENDGY
+701 TELVVNWENDGY
-713 EIKHFTDNNGKLRSR
+713 AIRHYKGSTIRNQNYFKKEAVTWTLLSSKSGISARYVRQNAMFDNNGS
-728 PQNIN
+728 
-733 YYFKSAVSWSVI
+733 SAFPKDNQEA
-745 ISGLYTF
+745 LL
-752 RFYPEGFIPNMCGM
+752 GF
-766 CCYTDEPKLNLYIL
+766 LN
-780 GLSNTKVASMIF
+780 SKVANECLTI
-792 DLINPTFNL
+792 LNPTLAFQVGNIA
-801 SNGVFGML
+801 SL
-809 PFIDKQSQDIIC
+809 PFQKEALCDKIKLLVQ
-821 ITKQNISISKQDWD
+821 QNISISKSDWD
-835 AHETSWDFTQNE
+835 AHETSWDFTSNE
-847 LLALPPKSCQTIWED
+847 LLSIDTDSYESIMHD
-862 YAYFFNATIV
+862 YADYHQI
-872 MSQPNLESLK
+872 SIELEPAELNKLSW
-882 YRVNTYKIKWETMFL
+882 RVDIYKKKWETMFL

-921 PDVPLDEVTILQQGE
+921 PDVPLEEVTILQQGE

-946 GCKEDEK
+946 GSKEDEK

-1015 DGIVPIIQESD
+1015 DGIVPIILEPD

-1056 EQTIGKSLRDYLY
+1056 EQTLGKNLRDYLY

>member
-1 MTNVNTNALKLFAQ
+1 MNTSALKTFAQ
-15 QTRSKLVSSIKTK
+15 ETRKKLVSSIKTR
-28 MQWVL
+28 MNYIL
-33 TEDSAE
+33 TEDTAE
-39 LRGKQNEINQLR
+39 LRGKQKEINTLR
-51 KEIAEKS
+51 KEIADKG
-58 QDNENGEEKVIE
+58 ENNVVE
-70 EVAYTWFNRVMALR
+70 EVTYTWFNRVMALR

-89 GYNIPMVITPGEGQI
+89 GYNVPMVITPAAGQI

-115 NADEALQLTAND
+115 NIDENLGISLDILRKDEEEIYHD
-127 LLLDEEHLYKKLLLS
+127 LLIAI
-142 VCNHYNQPMPFLFES
+142 CNQYNNPMPFLFES

-166 PDDLLSEQSFVTDI
+166 PTDLLFEQSFVTDI
-180 RKAMT
+180 RKGMT

-372 NIDYETIAASGD
+372 NIDHETIAASGN
-384 WDEKSLIWQ
+384 WDEKSLMWQ

-398 TIGSLLKVTKEEYE
+398 TIGSLLKVTKEECE
-412 KIKMENGLWGEQLRV
+412 AIQVGNNLFGENAKKLKR
-427 MKSEAEYLSRGYHC
+427 EAEYLSRGYHC
-441 VVTNPPYLGKGMEDT
+441 VVTNPPYLGKGFCDV
-456 LKEYVAKEFP
+456 LKAYVQKEYP
-466 NSKADLAT
+466 NSKADTMAT
-474 VFVERMPKLL
+474 FMERCMEYCTP
-484 VTKGKYSFIIPP
+484 KGKMAMINMQ

-502 TFAKLRAYIIDN
+502 SFEKLRKDIIEHYQ
-514 LRIDSLLHLSRGIF
+514 IDSLLHL
-528 GADFGSS
+528 GAHTFDELNGEVVQNAAFVILKDSPQKNTTTHFYRLINGRNSSTKESEFLANRQNSQKNNIYYPKVKQSDFEMIPGSS
-535 AAVISNVK
+535 FGYWLSQQLFKIF
-543 DANAKGIYFRLVER
+543 AN
-557 TFQEFEQSHLRMLF
+557 S
-571 EQTLKDHNFK
+571 
-581 YKFKD
+581 
-586 YDKSVTE
+586 KSINTYAD
-593 LPYSENGNKIYY
+593 P
-605 CNIEQTDFDK
+605 
-615 IPGTPIAYWVG
+615 
-626 KNLVET
+626 
-632 FTRNLSL
+632 R
-639 SAVCKPTQG
+639 QG
-648 LATADND
+648 LATGDNN
-655 RFLRSWFEVTYSRIG
+655 RFLRLWFEVSKAKSKYNETRYQEAINSG
-670 FGYANAALAARSHKK
+670 FK
-685 WFPHNKGG
+685 WFPCTKGG
-693 NQRKWYGN
+693 GFRRWYGN
-701 QDTVVNWENDGY
+701 KNYIIAFDNENY
-713 EIKHFTDNNGKLRSR
+713 EALSNSGNHLPSKE
-728 PQNIN
+728 
-733 YYFKSAVSWSVI
+733 YYFLKGLSWST
-745 ISGLYTF
+745 ISNDNIAFRYTTNSIF
-752 RFYPEGFIPNMCGM
+752 ETKGSICFPRTNTNI
-766 CCYTDEPKLNLYIL
+766 YIL
-780 GLSNTKVASMIF
+780 SAYLNSIVVQKMLGVISPTLDYHEGPLRKVPCKVLDQNEIE
-792 DLINPTFNL
+792 
-801 SNGVFGML
+801 
-809 PFIDKQSQDIIC
+809 IIA
-821 ITKQNISISKQDWD
+821 KQNIYISKSDWD
-835 AHETSWDFTQNE
+835 AHETSWDFASNE
-847 LLALPPKSCQTIWED
+847 LLSIDFDSYESIMHD
-862 YAYFFNATIV
+862 YADYHQI
-872 MSQPNLESLK
+872 SIDLEPAELNKLSW
-882 YRVNTYKIKWETMFL
+882 RVDIYKKKWETMFL

-902 EEALNEKFIHIYGL
+902 EEELNEKFIHIYGL
-916 EDELT
+916 ENELT

-946 GCKEDEK
+946 GSKEDEK

-1001 GIENSP
+1001 GIKNSP

-1056 EQTIGKSLRDYLY
+1056 EQTIGKTLRDYLY

-1206 VEPIKGLEC
+1206 VEPIKGLE
-1215 EKK
+1215 

>member
-1 MTNVNTNALKLFAQ
+1 MNTSALKTFAQ
-15 QTRSKLVSSIKTK
+15 ETRKKLVSSIKTR
-28 MQWVL
+28 MNYIL
-33 TEDSAE
+33 TEDTAE
-39 LRGKQNEINQLR
+39 LRGKQKEINTLR
-51 KEIAEKS
+51 KEIADKGEK
-58 QDNENGEEKVIE
+58 NVVE
-70 EVAYTWFNRVMALR
+70 EVTYTWFNRVMALR

-89 GYNIPMVITPGEGQI
+89 GYNVPMVITPAAGQI
-104 RPEILQEAMGG
+104 RPEILQEAMGR
-115 NADEALQLTAND
+115 NIDENLGISLDILRKDEEEIYHD
-127 LLLDEEHLYKKLLLS
+127 LLIAI
-142 VCNHYNQPMPFLFES
+142 CNQYNNPMPFLFES

-166 PDDLLSEQSFVTDI
+166 PTDLLSEQSFVTDI
-180 RKAMT
+180 RKGMT

-360 REPVKPN
+360 RKPVEPN

-372 NIDYETIAASGD
+372 NIDHETIAASGD

-412 KIKMENGLWGEQLRV
+412 AIQVGNNLFGKNAKKL
-427 MKSEAEYLSRGYHC
+427 KSEAEYLSRGYHC
-441 VVTNPPYLGKGMEDT
+441 VVTNPPYLGKGFCDE
-456 LKEYVAKEFP
+456 LKAYVQKEYP
-466 NSKADLAT
+466 NSKTDIMAT
-474 VFVERMPKLL
+474 FMERGMEFCSP
-484 VTKGKYSFIIPP
+484 KGKLGMINMH
-496 SWMFLS
+496 SWMFITSYKNLRLDLLNHYNIDS
-502 TFAKLRAYIIDN
+502 MIHLGPRAFDEIGGEIVQCTTFVFAKHAPTY
-514 LRIDSLLHLSRGIF
+514 
-528 GADFGSS
+528 GS
-535 AAVISNVK
+535 
-543 DANAKGIYFRLVER
+543 YFRVVEGKNSKNKELS
-557 TFQEFEQSHLRMLF
+557 F
-571 EQTLKDHNFK
+571 LKR
-581 YKFKD
+581 
-586 YDKSVTE
+586 
-593 LPYSENGNKIYY
+593 ENAYY
-605 CNIEQTDFDK
+605 NVLQK
-615 IPGTPIAYWVG
+615 KLSNIPGNVVGYWASD
-626 KNLVET
+626 KMLTCFKHKEP
-632 FTRNLSL
+632 LSDHYL
-639 SAVCKPTQG
+639 LREG
-648 LATADND
+648 IHTADNA
-655 RFLRSWFEVTYSRIG
+655 RFLRLWFEINNNSFITNATQYSDIDNNG
-670 FGYANAALAARSHKK
+670 K
-685 WFPHNKGG
+685 WVPYNKGG
-693 NQRKWYGN
+693 EFRKWYGN
-701 QDTVVNWENDGY
+701 NDNVIRFDKDSRNEMSKQQGHVRPSQD
-713 EIKHFTDNNGKLRSR
+713 L
-728 PQNIN
+728 
-733 YYFKSAVSWSVI
+733 YFKEGGTWTAV
-745 ISGLYTF
+745 
-752 RFYPEGFIPNMCGM
+752 
-766 CCYTDEPKLNLYIL
+766 
-780 GLSNTKVASMIF
+780 
-792 DLINPTFNL
+792 
-801 SNGVFGML
+801 GVGKFGMRYYPSGFLFDAGGQIAVGNDIESCMAYMNSKVFMCIAQITMPTINFKCGVIKNL
-809 PFIDKQSQDIIC
+809 PDLRIQDVNIH
-821 ITKQNISISKQDWD
+821 KLVKSNISISKTDWD
-835 AHETSWDFTQNE
+835 NHETSWNFKTNGLLEIKKE
-847 LLALPPKSCQTIWED
+847 LSSNSVKELQTIHKEKWLD
-862 YAYFFNATIV
+862 NYRK
-872 MSQPNLESLK
+872 LK
-882 YRVNTYKIKWETMFL
+882 
-897 RLHQN
+897 QN
-902 EEALNEKFIHIYGL
+902 EEAINKLFILHYGL

-946 GCKEDEK
+946 GSKEDEK

-992 LSSLDLQVD
+992 LSSLNLQVD

-1015 DGIVPIIQESD
+1015 DGIVPIIQEPD

-1056 EQTIGKSLRDYLY
+1056 EQTIGKPLKDYLY

-1122 LHADYV
+1122 LHAEYV

-1134 VEQQLREAEEETL
+1134 VEQQLREAEEEIL

-1160 KQVNELKEKVK
+1160 KLVNELKEKVK

-1206 VEPIKGLEC
+1206 VEPIKGLE
-1215 EKK
+1215 

>member
-1 MTNVNTNALKLFAQ
+1 MNTSALKTFAQ
-15 QTRSKLVSSIKTK
+15 ETRKKLVSSIKTR
-28 MQWVL
+28 MNYIL
-33 TEDSAE
+33 TEDTAE
-39 LRGKQNEINQLR
+39 LRGKQNEINTLR
-51 KEIAEKS
+51 KEIAAKG
-58 QDNENGEEKVIE
+58 ENNVVE
-70 EVAYTWFNRVMALR
+70 EVTYTWFNRVMALR

-89 GYNIPMVITPGEGQI
+89 GYNVPMVITPAEGQI

-115 NADEALQLTAND
+115 NIYENLGISLDILGKDEEKIYHD
-127 LLLDEEHLYKKLLLS
+127 LLIAI
-142 VCNHYNQPMPFLFES
+142 CNQYNNPMPFLFES

-166 PDDLLSEQSFVTDI
+166 PTDLLSEQSFVTDI
-180 RKAMT
+180 RKGMT

-360 REPVKPN
+360 RKPVEPN

-372 NIDYETIAASGD
+372 NIDHETIAASGN

-412 KIKMENGLWGEQLRV
+412 AIQVGNNLFGENAKKL
-427 MKSEAEYLSRGYHC
+427 KSEAEYLSRGYHC
-441 VVTNPPYLGKGMEDT
+441 VVTNPPYLGKGFCDE
-456 LKEYVAKEFP
+456 LKAYVQKEYP
-466 NSKADLAT
+466 NSKTDIMAT
-474 VFVERMPKLL
+474 FMERGMEFCSP
-484 VTKGKYSFIIPP
+484 KGKLAMINMH
-496 SWMFLS
+496 SWMFITSYKNLRLDLLNHYNIDS
-502 TFAKLRAYIIDN
+502 MIHLGPRAFDEIGGEIVQCTTFVFAKHAPTY
-514 LRIDSLLHLSRGIF
+514 
-528 GADFGSS
+528 GS
-535 AAVISNVK
+535 
-543 DANAKGIYFRLVER
+543 YFRVVEGKNSKNKELS
-557 TFQEFEQSHLRMLF
+557 F
-571 EQTLKDHNFK
+571 LKR
-581 YKFKD
+581 
-586 YDKSVTE
+586 
-593 LPYSENGNKIYY
+593 ENAYY
-605 CNIEQTDFDK
+605 NVLQK
-615 IPGTPIAYWVG
+615 KLSNIPGNVVGYWASD
-626 KNLVET
+626 KMLTCFKHKEP
-632 FTRNLSL
+632 LSDHYL
-639 SAVCKPTQG
+639 LREG
-648 LATADND
+648 IHTADNA
-655 RFLRSWFEVTYSRIG
+655 RFLRLWFEINNNSFITNATQYSDIDNNG
-670 FGYANAALAARSHKK
+670 K
-685 WFPHNKGG
+685 WVPYNKGG
-693 NQRKWYGN
+693 EFRKWYGN
-701 QDTVVNWENDGY
+701 NDNVIRFDKDSRNEMSKQQGHVRPSQD
-713 EIKHFTDNNGKLRSR
+713 L
-728 PQNIN
+728 
-733 YYFKSAVSWSVI
+733 YFKEGGTWTAV
-745 ISGLYTF
+745 
-752 RFYPEGFIPNMCGM
+752 
-766 CCYTDEPKLNLYIL
+766 
-780 GLSNTKVASMIF
+780 
-792 DLINPTFNL
+792 
-801 SNGVFGML
+801 GVGKFGMRYYPSGFLFDAGGQIAVGNDIESCMAYMNSKVFMCIAQITMPTINFKCGVIKNL
-809 PFIDKQSQDIIC
+809 PDLRIQDVNIH
-821 ITKQNISISKQDWD
+821 KLVKSNISISKTDWD
-835 AHETSWDFTQNE
+835 NHETSWNFKTNGLLEIKKE
-847 LLALPPKSCQTIWED
+847 LSSNSVKELQTIHKEKWLD
-862 YAYFFNATIV
+862 NYRK
-872 MSQPNLESLK
+872 LK
-882 YRVNTYKIKWETMFL
+882 
-897 RLHQN
+897 QN
-902 EEALNEKFIHIYGL
+902 EEAINKLFILHYGL
-916 EDELT
+916 QDELT

-946 GCKEDEK
+946 GSKEEEK

-992 LSSLDLQVD
+992 LSSLNLQVD

-1056 EQTIGKSLRDYLY
+1056 EQTIGKPLRDYLY

-1160 KQVNELKEKVK
+1160 KLVNELKEKVK

-1191 LDDGVKANYPKFYPL
+1191 LDDGVKVNYPKFYPL

>member
-1 MTNVNTNALKLFAQ
+1 MNTSALKTFAQ
-15 QTRSKLVSSIKTK
+15 ETRKKLVSSIKTR
-28 MQWVL
+28 MNYIL
-33 TEDSAE
+33 TEDTAE
-39 LRGKQNEINQLR
+39 LRGKQNEINTLR
-51 KEIAEKS
+51 KEIAAKG
-58 QDNENGEEKVIE
+58 ENNVME
-70 EVAYTWFNRVMALR
+70 EVTYTWFNRVMALR

-89 GYNIPMVITPGEGQI
+89 GYNVPMVITPAAGQI

-115 NADEALQLTAND
+115 NIDENLGISQDILGKDEEKIYHD
-127 LLLDEEHLYKKLLLS
+127 LLIAI
-142 VCNHYNQPMPFLFES
+142 CNQYNNPMPFLFES

-166 PDDLLSEQSFVTDI
+166 PTDLLSEQSFVTDI
-180 RKAMT
+180 RKGMT

-360 REPVKPN
+360 RKPVEPN

-372 NIDYETIAASGD
+372 NIDHETIAASGN

-412 KIKMENGLWGEQLRV
+412 AIQVGNNLFGENAQKLKR
-427 MKSEAEYLSRGYHC
+427 EAEYLSRGYHC
-441 VVTNPPYLGKGMEDT
+441 VVTNPPYLGKGFRDV
-456 LKEYVAKEFP
+456 LKAYVQKEYP
-466 NSKADLAT
+466 NSKADTMAT
-474 VFVERMPKLL
+474 FMERCMEYCTP
-484 VTKGKYSFIIPP
+484 KGKMAMINMQ

-502 TFAKLRAYIIDN
+502 SFEKLRKDIIEHYQ
-514 LRIDSLLHLSRGIF
+514 IDSLLHLGAHTFDELNGEIVQNAAFVIKRTLPVSLGYFINLTDGNNCTEKDFLFQKSIQTRGYVSDQRKFVNLPGCPLCFWIKDNIIKLYSKQLLKDYALFKRGI
-528 GADFGSS
+528 
-535 AAVISNVK
+535 
-543 DANAKGIYFRLVER
+543 
-557 TFQEFEQSHLRMLF
+557 
-571 EQTLKDHNFK
+571 
-581 YKFKD
+581 
-586 YDKSVTE
+586 
-593 LPYSENGNKIYY
+593 
-605 CNIEQTDFDK
+605 
-615 IPGTPIAYWVG
+615 GTG
-626 KNLVET
+626 
-632 FTRNLSL
+632 
-639 SAVCKPTQG
+639 
-648 LATADND
+648 DNN
-655 RFLRSWFEVTYSRIG
+655 RFLRVWTEVNYNSASIQLHS
-670 FGYANAALAARSHKK
+670 AIKK
-685 WFPHNKGG
+685 WQKYNKGG
-693 NQRKWYGN
+693 CFRKWYGN
-701 QDTVVNWENDGY
+701 RDYLINWQNDG
-713 EIKHFTDNNGKLRSR
+713 EAIKSNYLPTGKLASR
-728 PQNIN
+728 PQNLAYNYQIN
-733 YYFKSAVSWSVI
+733 ISYSSLASERLSFRTYEDFLNDQAGNFFIIKDKNNYLYLLGILNTNIANYIKSLKNQSLNITAEDLESIPI
-745 ISGLYTF
+745 IV
-752 RFYPEGFIPNMCGM
+752 EQKK
-766 CCYTDEPKLNLYIL
+766 E
-780 GLSNTKVASMIF
+780 
-792 DLINPTFNL
+792 
-801 SNGVFGML
+801 
-809 PFIDKQSQDIIC
+809 IDDIV
-821 ITKQNISISKQDWD
+821 KQNISISKSDWD
-835 AHETSWDFTQNE
+835 THETSWDFTTCPILEEKQD
-847 LLALPPKSCQTIWED
+847 LLSFC
-862 YAYFFNATIV
+862 
-872 MSQPNLESLK
+872 
-882 YRVNTYKIKWETMFL
+882 VNTYKQKWSKLFYQ
-897 RLHQN
+897 LHSN

-921 PDVPLDEVTILQQGE
+921 PNVPLDEVTILQQGE

-946 GCKEDEK
+946 GSKEDEK

-992 LSSLDLQVD
+992 LSSLNLQVD

-1015 DGIVPIIQESD
+1015 DGIVPIIQEPD

-1046 EQYYENMKYI
+1046 ELYYENMKYI
-1056 EQTIGKSLRDYLY
+1056 EQTIGKTLRDYLY

-1122 LHADYV
+1122 LHAEYV

-1160 KQVNELKEKVK
+1160 KLVNELKEKVK

-1206 VEPIKGLEC
+1206 VEPIKGLE
-1215 EKK
+1215 

>member
-58 QDNENGEEKVIE
+58 QNNENGEEKVIE

-89 GYNIPMVITPGEGQI
+89 GYNIPMVITPGEGLI

-115 NADEALQLTAND
+115 NVDEALQLTAD
-127 LLLDEEHLYKKLLLS
+127 DLQHDEELLYKTLLLA
-142 VCNHYNQPMPFLFES
+142 VCNHYNQSMPFLFES

-180 RKAMT
+180 RKGMT

-331 GMDIDK
+331 GIDIDK

-372 NIDYETIAASGD
+372 NIDHETIAASGN

-412 KIKMENGLWGEQLRV
+412 AIQVGNSLFGENAKKL
-427 MKSEAEYLSRGYHC
+427 KSEAEYLSRGYHC
-441 VVTNPPYLGKGMEDT
+441 VVTNPPYLGKGFCDV
-456 LKEYVAKEFP
+456 LKAYVQKEYP
-466 NSKADLAT
+466 NSKADTMAT
-474 VFVERMPKLL
+474 FMERCMEYCTP
-484 VTKGKYSFIIPP
+484 KGKMAMINMQ

-502 TFAKLRAYIIDN
+502 SFEKLRKDIIEHYQ
-514 LRIDSLLHLSRGIF
+514 IDSLLHLGAHTFDELNGEVVQNAAFVILKDSPQKNTTTHFYRLINGRNSSTKESEFLANRQNSQKNNIYYPKVKQ
-528 GADFGSS
+528 ADFEMIPGSS
-535 AAVISNVK
+535 FGYWLSQQLFKIF
-543 DANAKGIYFRLVER
+543 AN
-557 TFQEFEQSHLRMLF
+557 S
-571 EQTLKDHNFK
+571 
-581 YKFKD
+581 
-586 YDKSVTE
+586 KSINTYAD
-593 LPYSENGNKIYY
+593 P
-605 CNIEQTDFDK
+605 
-615 IPGTPIAYWVG
+615 
-626 KNLVET
+626 
-632 FTRNLSL
+632 R
-639 SAVCKPTQG
+639 QG
-648 LATADND
+648 LATGDNN
-655 RFLRSWFEVTYSRIG
+655 RFLRLWFEVSKAKSKYNET
-670 FGYANAALAARSHKK
+670 GYQEAINSSFK
-685 WFPHNKGG
+685 WFPCTKGG
-693 NQRKWYGN
+693 GFRRWYGN
-701 QDTVVNWENDGY
+701 KNYIIAFDNENY
-713 EIKHFTDNNGKLRSR
+713 EALSNSGNHLPSKE
-728 PQNIN
+728 
-733 YYFKSAVSWSVI
+733 YYFLKGLSWST
-745 ISGLYTF
+745 ISNDNIAFRYTTNSIF
-752 RFYPEGFIPNMCGM
+752 ETKGSICFPRTNTNI
-766 CCYTDEPKLNLYIL
+766 YIL
-780 GLSNTKVASMIF
+780 SAYLNSIVVQKMLGVISPTLDYHEGPLRKVPCKVLDQNEIE
-792 DLINPTFNL
+792 
-801 SNGVFGML
+801 
-809 PFIDKQSQDIIC
+809 IIA
-821 ITKQNISISKQDWD
+821 KQNISISKSDWD
-835 AHETSWDFTQNE
+835 AHETSWDFASNE
-847 LLALPPKSCQTIWED
+847 LLSIDLDSYESIMHD
-862 YAYFFNATIV
+862 YADHHQI
-872 MSQPNLESLK
+872 SIDLEPAEQNKLLW
-882 YRVNTYKIKWETMFL
+882 RVDIYKKKWGTMFL

-902 EEALNEKFIHIYGL
+902 EETLNEKFIHIYGL
-916 EDELT
+916 EHELT

-941 EKTED
+941 EKSED
-946 GCKEDEK
+946 GSKEDEK

-992 LSSLDLQVD
+992 LSSLNLQVD
-1001 GIENSP
+1001 GIDNSP

-1035 IQLAI
+1035 IQFAI

-1056 EQTIGKSLRDYLY
+1056 DQTIGKPLRDYLY

-1097 GDKHKKGYFKA
+1097 GDKHKKGDFKA

-1206 VEPIKGLEC
+1206 VEPIKGLE
-1215 EKK
+1215 

>member
-1 MTNVNTNALKLFAQ
+1 MNTSALKIFAQ
-15 QTRSKLVSSIKTK
+15 QTRSKLVKDIETHIDV
-28 MQWVL
+28 VL
-33 TEDSAE
+33 NNDTAE
-39 LRGKQNEINQLR
+39 LRGKKDKIDQLK
-51 KEIAEKS
+51 KEIADKGLEVVK
-58 QDNENGEEKVIE
+58 E

-89 GYNIPMVITPGEGQI
+89 GYNTPMVVTPAPGQI

-115 NADEALQLTAND
+115 SVDEELHLSAEDLQLSED
-127 LLLDEEHLYKKLLLS
+127 KLYEKLLLA
-142 VCNHYNQPMPFLFES
+142 VCNQYNQSMPFLFES

-166 PDDLLSEQSFVTDI
+166 PSDLLSDQSFVTDI
-180 RKAMT
+180 RKGMS

-204 ERKADAEA
+204 DRKADAET
-212 KKSQKG
+212 KKSKKG

-251 TLHPDTALKAEMPY
+251 ALHPDTSLRSEMPY
-265 YIEPADNQPDPI
+265 YIEPADGQADPI
-277 PEDIQSVKDIRFID
+277 PDDIQSVKDIRFID

-321 PALILENNLY
+321 PALIFENNLY

-337 RCYQLASFAL
+337 RCFQLASFAL
-347 TMKANAYYSRYLR
+347 TMKARAYYSRYLR
-360 REPVKPN
+360 KNPVAPQVLYLQKIERN
-367 VIFLE
+367 
-372 NIDYETIAASGD
+372 TIEECGN
-384 WDEKSLIWQ
+384 WDAKSLIWQ

-398 TIGSLLKVTKEEYE
+398 TIGSLLKITPEECAA
-412 KIKMENGLWGEQLRV
+412 IKVGTGLWAKDQDILKR
-427 MKSEAEYLSRGYHC
+427 EAEFLSRGYHC
-441 VVTNPPYLGKGMEDT
+441 VVTNPPYLGKGFGET
-456 LKEYVAKEFP
+456 LKEYVNKEFP

-474 VFVERMPKLL
+474 VFVERMPNLL
-484 VTKGKYSFIIPP
+484 VPRGKYAFIIPP

-535 AAVISNVK
+535 AAVISNIK
-543 DANAKGIYFRLVER
+543 DTNAKGIYFRLVER

-571 EQTLKDHNFK
+571 EQTLKNHEFK

-586 YDKSVTE
+586 YSKDTTK
-593 LPYSENGNKIYY
+593 LPYSEDGNRIYY
-605 CNIEQTDFDK
+605 SDIKQTSFNS
-615 IPGTPIAYWVG
+615 IPGIPIAYWVS
-626 KNLVET
+626 NNFIET

-655 RFLRSWFEVTYSRIG
+655 RFLRSWFEVSLKRIG
-670 FGYANAALAARSHKK
+670 FGYKNAALAARSQEK

-713 EIKHFTDNNGKLRSR
+713 EIKHFTDEKGKLRSR

-733 YYFKSAVSWSVI
+733 YYFRSAVSWSVI

-766 CCYTDEPKLNLYIL
+766 CCYTDNPELNFYIL
-780 GLSNTKVASMIF
+780 GLTNTKVASMIF

-809 PFIDKQSQDIIC
+809 PFIKEKTTC
-821 ITKQNISISKQDWD
+821 ITETVQENISISKFDWD
-835 AHETSWDFTQNE
+835 AHETSWDFQIN
-847 LLALPPKSCQTIWED
+847 PI
-862 YAYFFNATIV
+862 I
-872 MSQPNLESLK
+872 
-882 YRVNTYKIKWETMFL
+882 KIKKGTRNLSDGDMLSKEELDECITILNKKKEHLNFCIQLFKDEWEFKFEN
-897 RLHQN
+897 LHQN
-902 EEALNEKFIHIYGL
+902 EETLNEMFIKIYGL

-921 PDVPLDEVTILQQGE
+921 PDVPLNEVTILQQGE
-936 ISIEK
+936 ISIE
-941 EKTED
+941 D
-946 GCKEDEK
+946 GKLV
-953 IIWHDDVIIK
+953 WHDDVITK
-963 QFISYLVGCF
+963 QFLSYLVGCF

-992 LSSLDLQVD
+992 LNSLGLQVD
-1001 GIENSP
+1001 GIADSP
-1007 RSTLSIDD
+1007 ESTLSIDD
-1015 DGIVPIIQESD
+1015 DGIVPITQESD
-1026 FFADDMTER
+1026 FFADDLTER
-1035 IQLAI
+1035 IQFAI
-1040 KTLFGE
+1040 KRIFGE
-1046 EQYYENMKYI
+1046 EAYYDNMKYI
-1056 EQTIGKSLRDYLY
+1056 ESTLGKSLRDYLY

-1134 VEQQLREAEEETL
+1134 VEQQLREAEDETL
-1147 RDDLTQAQRNRAL
+1147 RSDLTQAQRNKAL
-1160 KQVNELKEKVK
+1160 KLVNELKEKVR

-1191 LDDGVKANYPKFYPL
+1191 LDDGVKANYPKYYPL
-1206 VEPIKGLEC
+1206 VEPIKGLEA
-1215 EKK
+1215 

>member
-1 MTNVNTNALKLFAQ
+1 MNTSALKTFAQ
-15 QTRSKLVSSIKTK
+15 ETRKKLVSSIKTR
-28 MQWVL
+28 MNYIL
-33 TEDSAE
+33 TEDTAE
-39 LRGKQNEINQLR
+39 LRGKQNEINTLR
-51 KEIAEKS
+51 KEIAAKG
-58 QDNENGEEKVIE
+58 ENNVVE
-70 EVAYTWFNRVMALR
+70 EVTYTWFNRVMALR

-89 GYNIPMVITPGEGQI
+89 GYNVPMVITPAAGQI

-115 NADEALQLTAND
+115 NIDED
-127 LLLDEEHLYKKLLLS
+127 LGISLDILRKDEEEIYHKLLIAI
-142 VCNHYNQPMPFLFES
+142 CRQYNNPMPFLFES

-166 PDDLLSEQSFVTDI
+166 PTDLLSEQSFVTDI
-180 RKAMT
+180 RKGMT

-360 REPVKPN
+360 RKPVEPN

-372 NIDYETIAASGD
+372 NIDHETIAASSN
-384 WDEKSLIWQ
+384 WDEKSLMWQ

-412 KIKMENGLWGEQLRV
+412 AIQVGNNLFGENAKMLKR
-427 MKSEAEYLSRGYHC
+427 EAEYLSRGYHC
-441 VVTNPPYLGKGMEDT
+441 VVTNPPYLGKGFCDV
-456 LKEYVAKEFP
+456 LKAYVQKEYP
-466 NSKADLAT
+466 NSKADTMAT
-474 VFVERMPKLL
+474 FMERCMEYCTP
-484 VTKGKYSFIIPP
+484 KGKMAMINMQ

-502 TFAKLRAYIIDN
+502 SFEKLRKDIIEHYQ
-514 LRIDSLLHLSRGIF
+514 IDSLLHLGAHTFDELNGEVVQNAAFVILKDSLQKSTTTQFYRLINGRNSSTKESEFLANRQNSQKNNIYYPKVKQ
-528 GADFGSS
+528 ADFEMIPGSS
-535 AAVISNVK
+535 FGYWLSQQLFNIF
-543 DANAKGIYFRLVER
+543 AN
-557 TFQEFEQSHLRMLF
+557 S
-571 EQTLKDHNFK
+571 
-581 YKFKD
+581 
-586 YDKSVTE
+586 KSINTYAD
-593 LPYSENGNKIYY
+593 P
-605 CNIEQTDFDK
+605 
-615 IPGTPIAYWVG
+615 
-626 KNLVET
+626 
-632 FTRNLSL
+632 R
-639 SAVCKPTQG
+639 QG
-648 LATADND
+648 LATGDNN
-655 RFLRSWFEVTYSRIG
+655 RFLRLWFEVSKAKSKFNETGYQEAINSG
-670 FGYANAALAARSHKK
+670 FK
-685 WFPHNKGG
+685 WFPCTKGG
-693 NQRKWYGN
+693 GFRRWYGN
-701 QDTVVNWENDGY
+701 KNYIIAFDNENY
-713 EIKHFTDNNGKLRSR
+713 EALSNSGNHLPSKE
-728 PQNIN
+728 
-733 YYFKSAVSWSVI
+733 YYFLKGLSWST
-745 ISGLYTF
+745 ISNDNIAFRYTTNSIF
-752 RFYPEGFIPNMCGM
+752 ETKGSICFPRTNTNI
-766 CCYTDEPKLNLYIL
+766 YIL
-780 GLSNTKVASMIF
+780 SAYLNSIVVQKMLSVISPTLDYHEGPLRKVPCKVLDQNEIE
-792 DLINPTFNL
+792 
-801 SNGVFGML
+801 
-809 PFIDKQSQDIIC
+809 IIA
-821 ITKQNISISKQDWD
+821 KQNISISKSDWD
-835 AHETSWDFTQNE
+835 AHETSWEFTSNE
-847 LLALPPKSCQTIWED
+847 LLSIDLDSYESIMHGYAD
-862 YAYFFNATIV
+862 YHQI
-872 MSQPNLESLK
+872 SIDLEPAELNKLSW
-882 YRVNTYKIKWETMFL
+882 RVDIYKKKWETMFL

-902 EEALNEKFIHIYGL
+902 EEELNEKFIHIYGL

-946 GCKEDEK
+946 GSKEEEK

-973 MGRYS
+973 MGRFS

-992 LSSLDLQVD
+992 LSNLNLQVD

-1056 EQTIGKSLRDYLY
+1056 EQTIGKPLRDYLY

-1160 KQVNELKEKVK
+1160 KLVNELKEKVK

-1191 LDDGVKANYPKFYPL
+1191 LDDGVKVNYPKFYPL

>member
-1 MTNVNTNALKLFAQ
+1 MNTSALKTFAQ
-15 QTRSKLVSSIKTK
+15 ETRKKLVSSIKTR
-28 MQWVL
+28 MNYIL
-33 TEDSAE
+33 TEDTAE
-39 LRGKQNEINQLR
+39 LRGKQNEINTLR
-51 KEIAEKS
+51 KEIAAKG
-58 QDNENGEEKVIE
+58 ENNVVE
-70 EVAYTWFNRVMALR
+70 EVTYTWFNRVMALR

-89 GYNIPMVITPGEGQI
+89 GYNVPMVITPAAGQI

-115 NADEALQLTAND
+115 NIDED
-127 LLLDEEHLYKKLLLS
+127 LGISLDILRKDEEEIYHKLLIAI
-142 VCNHYNQPMPFLFES
+142 CRQYNNPMPFLFES

-166 PDDLLSEQSFVTDI
+166 PTDLLSEQSFVTDI
-180 RKAMT
+180 RKGMT

-306 LCKMYEEEGYRTKEI
+306 LCKMYEEEGYRTKDI

-360 REPVKPN
+360 RKPVEPN

-372 NIDYETIAASGD
+372 NIDHETIAASGD

-412 KIKMENGLWGEQLRV
+412 AIQVGNNLFGGNAKKL
-427 MKSEAEYLSRGYHC
+427 KSEAEYLSRGYHC
-441 VVTNPPYLGKGMEDT
+441 VVTNPPYLGKGFCDE
-456 LKEYVAKEFP
+456 LKAYVQKEYP
-466 NSKADLAT
+466 NSKTDIMAT
-474 VFVERMPKLL
+474 FMERGMEFCSP
-484 VTKGKYSFIIPP
+484 KGKLGMINMH
-496 SWMFLS
+496 SWMFITSYKNLRLDLLNHYNIDS
-502 TFAKLRAYIIDN
+502 MIHLGPRAFDEIGGEIVQCTTFVFAKHAPTY
-514 LRIDSLLHLSRGIF
+514 
-528 GADFGSS
+528 GS
-535 AAVISNVK
+535 
-543 DANAKGIYFRLVER
+543 YFRVVEGKNSKNKELS
-557 TFQEFEQSHLRMLF
+557 F
-571 EQTLKDHNFK
+571 LKR
-581 YKFKD
+581 
-586 YDKSVTE
+586 
-593 LPYSENGNKIYY
+593 ENAYY
-605 CNIEQTDFDK
+605 NVLQK
-615 IPGTPIAYWVG
+615 KLSNIPGNVVGYWASD
-626 KNLVET
+626 KMLTCFKHKEP
-632 FTRNLSL
+632 LSDHYL
-639 SAVCKPTQG
+639 LREG
-648 LATADND
+648 IHTADNA
-655 RFLRSWFEVTYSRIG
+655 RFLRLWFEINNNSFITNATQYSDIDNNG
-670 FGYANAALAARSHKK
+670 K
-685 WFPHNKGG
+685 WVPYNKGG
-693 NQRKWYGN
+693 EFRKWYGN
-701 QDTVVNWENDGY
+701 NDNVIRFDKDSRNEMSKQQGHVRPSQD
-713 EIKHFTDNNGKLRSR
+713 L
-728 PQNIN
+728 
-733 YYFKSAVSWSVI
+733 YFKEGGTWTAV
-745 ISGLYTF
+745 
-752 RFYPEGFIPNMCGM
+752 
-766 CCYTDEPKLNLYIL
+766 
-780 GLSNTKVASMIF
+780 
-792 DLINPTFNL
+792 
-801 SNGVFGML
+801 GVGKFGMRYYPSGFLFDAGGQIAVGNDIESCMAYMNSKVFMCIAQITMPTINFKCGVIKNL
-809 PFIDKQSQDIIC
+809 PDLRIQDVNIH
-821 ITKQNISISKQDWD
+821 KLVKSNISISKTDWD
-835 AHETSWDFTQNE
+835 NHETSWNFKTNGLLEIKKE
-847 LLALPPKSCQTIWED
+847 LSSNSVKELQTIHKEKWLD
-862 YAYFFNATIV
+862 NYRK
-872 MSQPNLESLK
+872 LK
-882 YRVNTYKIKWETMFL
+882 
-897 RLHQN
+897 QN
-902 EEALNEKFIHIYGL
+902 EEAINKLFILHYGL
-916 EDELT
+916 QDELT

-941 EKTED
+941 EKMED
-946 GCKEDEK
+946 GSKEDEK

-992 LSSLDLQVD
+992 LSSLNLQVD

-1040 KTLFGE
+1040 KTLFDE

-1056 EQTIGKSLRDYLY
+1056 ELTIGKPLRDYLY

-1122 LHADYV
+1122 LHAEYV

-1191 LDDGVKANYPKFYPL
+1191 LDDGVKVNYPKFYPL

>member
-1 MTNVNTNALKLFAQ
+1 MNTSALKTFAQ
-15 QTRSKLVSSIKTK
+15 ETRKKLVSSIKTR
-28 MQWVL
+28 MNYIL
-33 TEDSAE
+33 TEDTAE
-39 LRGKQNEINQLR
+39 LRGKQNEINMLR
-51 KEIAEKS
+51 KEIAAKGEK
-58 QDNENGEEKVIE
+58 NVVE
-70 EVAYTWFNRVMALR
+70 EVTYTWFNRVMALR

-89 GYNIPMVITPGEGQI
+89 GYNVPMVITPAAGQI

-115 NADEALQLTAND
+115 NIDENLGLSQDILRKDEEEIYHD
-127 LLLDEEHLYKKLLLS
+127 LL
-142 VCNHYNQPMPFLFES
+142 VAICNQYNKTMSFLFES

-166 PDDLLSEQSFVTDI
+166 PTDLLSEQSFVTDI
-180 RKAMT
+180 RKGMT

-360 REPVKPN
+360 RNPVKPK

-372 NIDYETIAASGD
+372 NIDHETIAASGD

-412 KIKMENGLWGEQLRV
+412 AIQVGNNLFGENAKKL
-427 MKSEAEYLSRGYHC
+427 KDEAEYLSRGYHC
-441 VVTNPPYLGKGMEDT
+441 VVTNPPYLGKGICDL
-456 LKEYVAKEFP
+456 LKDYCAEYYKEG
-466 NSKADLAT
+466 KADMYAAFIMQAVNML
-474 VFVERMPKLL
+474 VPKGFTGL
-484 VTKGKYSFIIPP
+484 VTME

-502 TFAKLRAYIIDN
+502 VFEKLRNLLLNKTQIISLSHFDWHIMHIAFGTVSFILQN
-514 LRIDSLLHLSRGIF
+514 IEPDSRIGVYSYLSREEVDLQKDLPYKF
-528 GADFGSS
+528 P
-535 AAVISNVK
+535 VK
-543 DANAKGIYFRLVER
+543 DNGKY
-557 TFQEFEQSHLRMLF
+557 QEITQKQFNS
-571 EQTLKDHNFK
+571 
-581 YKFKD
+581 
-586 YDKSVTE
+586 
-593 LPYSENGNKIYY
+593 
-605 CNIEQTDFDK
+605 
-615 IPGTPIAYWVG
+615 IPGTPLAYWINS
-626 KNLVET
+626 KTLALFEHINLGDIAISDGQ
-632 FTRNLSL
+632 NI
-639 SAVCKPTQG
+639 
-648 LATADND
+648 TANNEKYLRLFWEIDSSTVDNNIKWK
-655 RFLRSWFEVTYSRIG
+655 LYS
-670 FGYANAALAARSHKK
+670 
-685 WFPHNKGG
+685 KGG
-693 NQRKWYGN
+693 PFRRWYGN
-701 QDTVVNWENDGY
+701 LNYTIDWSKPARDFYHKNSSARIIPEYLWNREGITWTLLSSTGTGFRYLPSNATFDKTGSSIFIKEGTDISNILGFLNTKITTDLLEIYSSTIAFQINEILRLPILKEND
-713 EIKHFTDNNGKLRSR
+713 R
-728 PQNIN
+728 NIN
-733 YYFKSAVSWSVI
+733 EIVNS
-745 ISGLYTF
+745 
-752 RFYPEGFIPNMCGM
+752 
-766 CCYTDEPKLNLYIL
+766 
-780 GLSNTKVASMIF
+780 
-792 DLINPTFNL
+792 
-801 SNGVFGML
+801 
-809 PFIDKQSQDIIC
+809 
-821 ITKQNISISKQDWD
+821 NISISKSDWD
-835 AHETSWDFTQNE
+835 AHETSWDFTSNE
-847 LLALPPKSCQTIWED
+847 LLSIDTDSYESIMHDFAD
-862 YAYFFNATIV
+862 YHQI
-872 MSQPNLESLK
+872 SIDLEPAELSKLSW
-882 YRVNTYKIKWETMFL
+882 RVDIYKKKWETMFL

-902 EEALNEKFIHIYGL
+902 EETLNEKFIHIYGL

-946 GCKEDEK
+946 GSKEDEK
-953 IIWHDDVIIK
+953 IIWHDDAIIK

-1015 DGIVPIIQESD
+1015 DGIVPIIQEPD

-1134 VEQQLREAEEETL
+1134 AEQQLREAEEETL

-1160 KQVNELKEKVK
+1160 KLVNELKEKVK

-1206 VEPIKGLEC
+1206 VEPIKGLE
-1215 EKK
+1215 